1 LATLNNSMTSINDQK
16 FYQVADGGIT
26 SIDKSQIY
34 FIGIIDI
41 FTEYSAKKR
50 VENIYKSVA

>member
-1 LATLNNSMTSINDQK
+1 MTSINDGDQK

-26 SIDKSQIY
+26 SLDKSQIY